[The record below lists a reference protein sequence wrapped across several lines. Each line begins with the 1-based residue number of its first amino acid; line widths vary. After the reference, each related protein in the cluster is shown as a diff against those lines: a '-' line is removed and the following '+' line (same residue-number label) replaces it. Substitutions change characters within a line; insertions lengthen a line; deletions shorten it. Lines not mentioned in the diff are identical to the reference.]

1 VKKNAFIC
9 LPALPLLA
17 LVSMPAIAD
26 WQVVETADTSYPSR
40 PAYDRVNRQYVSNI
54 TVQNTS
60 EEALTGPIRI
70 LLNASSHTLVNAN
83 GEIDGIPYL
92 TVDVETLEPGDSA
105 SVTGRFALKR
115 ARFSLDLSV
124 QSFVEDEDGSGLTL
138 EENQIAVFYNR
149 EDGEYDGWGLHLW
162 NGQACGNYSE
172 PTTQSSHFSNWPD
185 PYPADG
191 VHPEYGAYYVLTVEP
206 GADCYNFIVHKGN
219 DKALGDADSRFE
231 PEFGNQAFTFN
242 GFPELWYT
250 PISSRPQFLDGARAH
265 WMDENTLL
273 WLTDHSDAA
282 DIALYYSNDASLDA
296 ESAGVSLLD
305 VGALSAATG
314 VAMTRDIPEQSHY
327 SENPHLNGFT
337 GFTFDVSEA
346 QAKQM
351 LTGQLVAVAR
361 DAEGNIL
368 DSTRVQTARVLDH
381 LYTRGTNDAD
391 EAHMGVRY
399 SGDRVTASVWAPTAQ
414 SVSLKVYNKAKELQD
429 THVMVLDAQ
438 TGIWQYTGQ
447 KADLDRQFYRYELTV
462 FHPLTQNIEVLETT
476 DPYSVSLSTNG
487 RFTQFVNLDDA
498 DLKPMG
504 WDNHVVPASGDP
516 EDIIIYESHIR
527 DFSILDESTSPENRG
542 KYMAFTESNSVP
554 VQHLQGL
561 QNAGL
566 THFHMLPANDIA
578 TIREDAQS
586 RVDNTDTVAKL
597 CSLNSEAPV
606 CGVESDSATLL
617 EVLQSYSP
625 DTTQAQAL
633 VESMRGLDGF
643 NWGYDPHHF
652 AAPEGSYATD
662 PEGEARIVEMR
673 AMNQALH
680 EMGLRVVLDV
690 VYNHT
695 ASSGLFDN
703 SVLDKVVPGYYQR
716 LNETTGRIENSTC
729 CENTATEHVMMA
741 KLMNDSLVSFAEHFG
756 FDSFRFDLMGH
767 IPKQAILDAREAV
780 RAVDPDTYF
789 YGEGW
794 NFGEVV
800 NNRRFEQAA
809 QLNMAG
815 SEIGTFS
822 DRQREAVRSAALFN
836 AGGSLHDQ
844 DTIRIG
850 LVGNV
855 GSYQFVAADGTYLSA
870 YDYNWNGQPAG
881 YSEDPADTVNYI
893 SKHDNEA
900 LWDQLQY
907 GLPSDMSVQDR
918 VRVQNVALSIPLLS
932 QGIPFMHMGSE
943 LIRSKSMDRNTY
955 DAGDWFNRVDFT
967 KAQSNWNIG
976 IPLAQDNQARWDEIR
991 NVSANPNSQFGS
1003 QDIQLTS
1010 SLFNEFLNVRST
1022 SKLFRLNSAEDIS
1035 QRIRF
1040 HNTGA
1045 GQVQGLIVMSL
1056 DDGIGLTDLDE
1067 NNDAIVVLFNGT
1079 QSTQNFTIGDATN
1092 FVLHANQ
1099 QGSADERVKS
1109 ASFNNG
1115 TFSVPALTTAVFVKP
1130 QNGEQGYGLSALPPY
1145 GDRTVYLRGAMNNWD
1160 TSLPLEYVGNDTY
1173 RITVNLLEGTYDF
1186 KFADENF
1193 SVANVGGG
1201 ISVGAGQSATL
1212 TNGGNNLTLNII
1224 SDGEYTFELD
1234 AENDANPTLTITTQ
1248 DPNAVPAP
1256 YGDTTIYVRGTM
1268 TEWGT
1273 THPMVYDGAG
1283 IYSISFEVPAGTHE
1297 FKVAE
1302 ANWSSPNLGS
1312 NGGSI
1317 NVGESLTLQQGAG
1330 NILLS
1335 VSQSQTL
1342 RFEVDASD
1350 TGAPVV
1356 SVEAAFE

>member
-1 VKKNAFIC
+1 MKKSSLMC
-9 LPALPLLA
+9 LPFIALASTP
-17 LVSMPAIAD
+17 SFAD
-26 WQVVETADTSYPSR
+26 WQQSETANTQYPSR
-40 PAYDRVNRQYVSNI
+40 PVFDRVNRQYVTTI
-54 TVQNTS
+54 TIQNTGDS
-60 EEALTGPIRI
+60 TLDGPIRVMFETTSHA
-70 LLNASSHTLVNAN
+70 LLNAS
-83 GEIDGIPYL
+83 GEEDGVPYL
-92 TVDVETLEPGDSA
+92 TADVESLA
-105 SVTGRFALKR
+105 SGESTTVTARFEVKR
-115 ARFSLDLSV
+115 ARLALTLSV
-124 QSFVEDEDGSGLTL
+124 QTFVEDQSGTGLTL
-138 EENQIAVFYNR
+138 DDNQIAVFYNR

-162 NGQACGNYSE
+162 NGQACGNYAA

-191 VHPEYGAYYVLTVEP
+191 VHPEYGAYYILSVEP
-206 GADCYNFIVHKGN
+206 GAQCYNFIVHKGN
-219 DKALGDADSRFE
+219 DKALGDVDSRFE
-231 PEFGNQAFTFN
+231 PEFGNQTFTFD

-250 PISSRPQFLDGARAH
+250 PITSRPQFLDGARAH
-265 WMDENTLL
+265 WMDDNTML
-273 WLTDHSDAA
+273 WLTDHGEAS
-282 DIALYYSNDASLDA
+282 DIALYHSHDASLDVD
-296 ESAGVSLLD
+296 SAGVSLLN
-305 VGALSAATG
+305 VGALSTAIRIP
-314 VAMTRDIPEQSHY
+314 MTLANAEQVHY
-327 SENPHLNGFT
+327 DSNPHLNGFS
-337 GFTFDVSEA
+337 GFELDISEA
-346 QAKQM
+346 QAKQL
-351 LTGQLVAVAR
+351 LTGQLIAVAR
-361 DAEGNIL
+361 DAEGNVV
-368 DSTRVQTARVLDH
+368 DSTRVQIPRVLDY
-381 LYTRGTNDAD
+381 LYTRNESDAD
-391 EAHMGVRY
+391 EAQLGVKY
-399 SGDRVTASVWAPTAQ
+399 SDGSVTASVWAPTAQ
-414 SVSLKVYNKAKELQD
+414 SVNVKVYNKAKQLQS
-429 THVMVLDAQ
+429 TAPMTLDSA
-438 TGIWQYTGQ
+438 TGIWQYTGEQ
-447 KADLDRQFYRYELTV
+447 AELDRQFYRYELTV
-462 FHPLTQNIEVLETT
+462 YHPLTQNIEVVETT
-476 DPYSVSLSTNG
+476 DPYSISLSTNG
-487 RFTQFVNLDDA
+487 RFTQFVNLNDA
-498 DLKPMG
+498 DLKPSG
-504 WDNHVVPASGDP
+504 WDGHTVPAAGDP

-554 VQHLQGL
+554 VQHLQSL
-561 QNAGL
+561 QDAGL

-578 TIREDAQS
+578 TIREDEES
-586 RVDNTDTVAKL
+586 RVDITDTVARL
-597 CSLNSEAPV
+597 CSVNAQAPV
-606 CGVESDSATLL
+606 CGVEDDNSTLL

-625 DTTQAQAL
+625 ETTQAQAL
-633 VESMRGLDGF
+633 VESMRAYDGF

-662 PEGEARIVEMR
+662 PDGETRIVEMR

-716 LNETTGRIENSTC
+716 LSETTGRIENSTC

-741 KLMNDSLVSFAEHFG
+741 KLMNDSLVSFAEQFG

-836 AGGSLHDQ
+836 QGGSLHDQ

-855 GSYQFVAADGTYLSA
+855 GSYQFVAADGSYLSA

-881 YSEDPADTVNYI
+881 YSQDPADTVNYI

-907 GLPSDMSVQDR
+907 GLPRDMTLQDR

-932 QGIPFMHMGSE
+932 QGIPFLHMGSE

-967 KAQSNWNIG
+967 KTMSNWNIG
-976 IPLAQDNQARWDEIR
+976 LPLAQDNQARWEEISG
-991 NVSANPNSQFGS
+991 VSANPNSAFGA

-1010 SLFNEFLNVRST
+1010 SLFTEFLNVRAT
-1022 SKLFRLNSAEDIS
+1022 SKLFRLTSAEDIS

-1040 HNTGA
+1040 HNTGE

-1056 DDGIGLTDLDE
+1056 DDGIGLDDLDQ
-1067 NNDAIVVLFNGT
+1067 NNDAIVVMFNGT
-1079 QSTQNFTIGDATN
+1079 QSAQDFYIGDATG
-1092 FVLHANQ
+1092 FELHANQ
-1099 QGSADERVKS
+1099 QASADERVQN

-1130 QNGEQGYGLSALPPY
+1130 QNGEQGFGLSALPPY
-1145 GDRTVYLRGAMNNWD
+1145 GDRTVYLRGGMNAWD
-1160 TSLPLEYVGNDTY
+1160 TSLPLEYVGNDVY
-1173 RITVNLLEGTYDF
+1173 RIEVSLLEGTYEF
-1186 KFADENF
+1186 KLADENF
-1193 SVANVGGG
+1193 DVANIGGG

-1224 SDGEYTFELD
+1224 SDGDYTFELD
-1234 AENDANPTLTITTQ
+1234 AANDANPVLTITTQ

-1256 YGDTTIYVRGTM
+1256 YGDTTIYVRGIM
-1268 TEWGT
+1268 GDWGT
-1273 THPMVYDGAG
+1273 SRPMAYEGAG
-1283 IYSISFEVPAGTHE
+1283 IYSISFSVTAGTHE

-1312 NGGSI
+1312 NGGAI
-1317 NVGESLTLQQGAG
+1317 NVGESLILQQGAG
-1330 NILLS
+1330 NIRLT
-1335 VSQSQTL
+1335 VGESQTL
-1342 RFEVDASD
+1342 RFVIDASD
-1350 TGAPVV
+1350 TGAPEV
-1356 SVEAAFE
+1356 SVESIPE

>member
-1 VKKNAFIC
+1 MKRTSIFC
-9 LPALPLLA
+9 LPFLA
-17 LVSMPAIAD
+17 MVSAPSLAD
-26 WQVVETADTSYPSR
+26 WQQTESAETQFASR
-40 PAYDRVNRQYVSNI
+40 PVFDRINRQYVSTI
-54 TVQNTS
+54 TIQNTGDS
-60 EEALTGPIRI
+60 ALNGPIRI
-70 LLNASSHTLVNAN
+70 MFDTSSHTLTNAS
-83 GEIDGIPYL
+83 GEEEGVPYI
-92 TVDVETLEPGDSA
+92 TLDTESLGSGESA
-105 SVTGRFALKR
+105 NVTARFEVKR
-115 ARFSLDLSV
+115 ARFSLSLSV
-124 QSFVEDEDGSGLTL
+124 HAFVEDEGGTGLTL
-138 EENQIAVFYNR
+138 DENQIAVFYNR
-149 EDGEYDGWGLHLW
+149 EDGQYDGWGLHLW
-162 NGQACGNYSE
+162 NGQACGNYAA
-172 PTTQSSHFSNWPD
+172 PTTQSAHFSNWPD

-191 VHPEYGAYYVLTVEP
+191 VHPEYGAYYILTVEP
-206 GADCYNFIVHKGN
+206 GAACYNFIVHKGN

-231 PEFGNQAFTFN
+231 PEYGNQAFTFN

-250 PISSRPQFLDGARAH
+250 PLDSRPQFLDGARAH
-265 WMDENTLL
+265 WMDDNTLL
-273 WLTDHSDAA
+273 WLTSHSDAA

-296 ESAGVSLLD
+296 DSAGVSLLN
-305 VGALSAATG
+305 VGALDSATRIP
-314 VAMTRDIPEQSHY
+314 MTLAPAEQSHY
-327 SENPHLNGFT
+327 SANPHLNGFA
-337 GFTFDVSEA
+337 GFSLDVSEVDV
-346 QAKQM
+346 KQL
-351 LTGQLVAVAR
+351 LTGQLVAVAK
-361 DAEGNIL
+361 DAEGNVL
-368 DSTRVQTARVLDH
+368 DSTRVQIPRVLDY
-381 LYTRGTNDAD
+381 LYTRNANDAD
-391 EAHMGVRY
+391 EAELGVVY
-399 SGDRVTASVWAPTAQ
+399 NGDTVTASVWAPTAQ
-414 SVSLKVYNKAKELQD
+414 SVNLKVYNKAKVLQS
-429 THVMVLDAQ
+429 TQPMTLDAA
-438 TGIWQYTGQ
+438 TGVWHYSGEKST
-447 KADLDRQFYRYELTV
+447 LDRQFYRYELSV
-462 FHPLTQNIEVLETT
+462 YHPLTQNIEVVETT
-476 DPYSVSLSTNG
+476 DPYSISLSTNG
-487 RFTQFVNLDDA
+487 RYTQFVNLDDA
-498 DLKPMG
+498 DLKPAG
-504 WDNHVVPASGDP
+504 WDNHVVPLAGDP

-527 DFSILDESTSPENRG
+527 DFSILDESTSEENRG
-542 KYMAFTESNSVP
+542 KYMAFTESNSAP
-554 VQHLQGL
+554 VQHLQSL

-578 TIREDAQS
+578 TIREDEAS
-586 RVDNTDTVAKL
+586 RVDITDTVGKL
-597 CSLNSEAPV
+597 CSVNAQAPV
-606 CGVESDSATLL
+606 CGIENDNATLL

-625 DTTQAQAL
+625 STTDAQAL
-633 VESMRGLDGF
+633 VESMRAYDGF

-662 PEGEARIVEMR
+662 PDGETRIVEMR

-695 ASSGLFDN
+695 ASSGLYDN

-716 LNETTGRIENSTC
+716 LSETTGRIENSTC

-836 AGGSLHDQ
+836 QGGSLHDQ

-855 GSYQFVAADGTYLSA
+855 GSYQFVAADGSYLSA

-881 YSEDPADTVNYI
+881 YSIDPADTVNYI

-907 GLPSDMSVQDR
+907 GLPADMSLQDR

-932 QGIPFMHMGSE
+932 QGIPFLHMGSD

-967 KAQSNWNIG
+967 KTMSNWNIG
-976 IPLAQDNQARWDEIR
+976 LPLAQDNQARWSEISQ
-991 NVSANPNSQFGS
+991 VSANPNSQFGAE
-1003 QDIQLTS
+1003 DIQLTS
-1010 SLFNEFLNVRST
+1010 SLFKEFLNVRAT
-1022 SKLFRLNSAEDIS
+1022 SKLFRLTSAQDIS

-1040 HNTGA
+1040 HNTGE

-1056 DDGIGLTDLDE
+1056 DDGIGLTDIDE

-1079 QSTQNFTIGDATN
+1079 QSDQSFTIGDAVG
-1092 FVLHANQ
+1092 FELHANQ
-1099 QGSADERVKS
+1099 QASADERVQGATFS
-1109 ASFNNG
+1109 NG
-1115 TFSVPALTTAVFVKP
+1115 TFNVPALTTAIFVKP

-1145 GDRTVYLRGAMNNWD
+1145 GDRTVYLRGSMNGWD

-1173 RITVNLLEGTYDF
+1173 RIEVGLLSGGYEF
-1186 KFADENF
+1186 KLADENF
-1193 SVANVGGG
+1193 DIANIGGG
-1201 ISVGAGQSATL
+1201 ITVGAGQSATL
-1212 TNGGNNLTLNII
+1212 TNGGNNLSLNII
-1224 SDGEYTFELD
+1224 SDGDYTFELD
-1234 AENDANPTLTITTQ
+1234 AANDANPVLTITTQ

-1256 YGDTTIYVRGTM
+1256 YGDTTIYVRGIM
-1268 TEWGT
+1268 GDWGT
-1273 THPMVYDGAG
+1273 SRPMTYEGAG
-1283 IYSISFEVPAGTHE
+1283 IYAISFSVTAGTHE

-1312 NGGSI
+1312 NGGAI
-1317 NVGESLTLQQGAG
+1317 NVGESLTLSQGAG
-1330 NILLS
+1330 NIQLT
-1335 VSQSQTL
+1335 VSESQTL
-1342 RFEVDASD
+1342 RFAIDASD

-1356 SVEAAFE
+1356 LVETVPE

>member
-1 VKKNAFIC
+1 MKKNTLIC

-17 LVSMPAIAD
+17 LASMPTLAD
-26 WQVVETADTSYPSR
+26 WQAIETADTRYPSR
-40 PAYDRVNRQYVSNI
+40 PAFDRVNRQYVSTI

-60 EEALTGPIRI
+60 ETNLTGPIRV
-70 LLNASSHTLVNAN
+70 LLDASSHALANAS
-83 GEIDGIPYL
+83 GEVGGTPYL
-92 TVDVETLEPGDSA
+92 TIDVDTLAPGQSA
-105 SVTGRFALKR
+105 SVVGRFELKR

-124 QSFVEDEDGSGLTL
+124 QSFVEDSSGTGLAL
-138 EENQIAVFYNR
+138 EQNQIAVFYSR
-149 EDGEYDGWGLHLW
+149 EDGQYDGWGLHLW
-162 NGQACGNYSE
+162 NGQACGNYAE

-191 VHPEYGAYYVLTVEP
+191 IHPEYGAYYVLTVEP

-219 DKALGDADSRFE
+219 DKALGSADSRFE

-250 PISSRPQFLDGARAH
+250 PITSRPQFLDGARAH
-265 WMDENTLL
+265 WMDDNTLL
-273 WLTDHSDAA
+273 WLTNDGDAA
-282 DIALYYSNDASLDA
+282 DIALYYSSDASLDA
-296 ESAGVSLLD
+296 ESAGVSLLN
-305 VGALSAATG
+305 VGALGSATR
-314 VAMTRDIPEQSHY
+314 VPMTLDIPEQTHY
-327 SENPHLNGFT
+327 DTNPHLNGFT

-346 QAKQM
+346 QAKLM
-351 LTGQLVAVAR
+351 LTGQLVAVAK
-361 DAEGNIL
+361 DADGNIL
-368 DSTRVQTARVLDH
+368 DSTRVQTPRVLDY
-381 LYTRGTNDAD
+381 LYTRTANDAD
-391 EAHMGVRY
+391 EAKLGVSY
-399 SGDRVTASVWAPTAQ
+399 SGNDVTTSVWAPTAQ
-414 SVSLKVYNKAKELQD
+414 SVSLKVYNKAKVLQN
-429 THVMVLDAQ
+429 TYPMVLDAA
-438 TGIWQYTGQ
+438 TGVWHHIGQ
-447 KADLDRQFYRYELTV
+447 KSDLDRQFYRYELTV

-487 RFTQFVNLDDA
+487 RFTQFVNLNDA
-498 DLKPMG
+498 DLKPAG

-554 VQHLQGL
+554 VKHLQSL

-578 TIREDAQS
+578 TIREDAES
-586 RVDNTDTVAKL
+586 RVDVTDTVARL
-597 CSLNSEAPV
+597 CSLNAEAPV
-606 CGVESDSATLL
+606 CSVENDNSTLL
-617 EVLQSYSP
+617 DVLKSYSP

-633 VESMRGLDGF
+633 VESMRGFDGF

-662 PEGEARIVEMR
+662 PDGEARIVEMR

-729 CENTATEHVMMA
+729 CENTATEHTMMA

-907 GLPSDMSVQDR
+907 GLPSDMTVQDR

-967 KAQSNWNIG
+967 KAESNWNIG

-991 NVSANPNSQFGS
+991 TVSANPNSQFSS

-1010 SLFNEFLNVRST
+1010 SLFNEFLNVRAT
-1022 SKLFRLNSAEDIS
+1022 SKLFRLNSAEDIA

-1040 HNTGA
+1040 HNTGE
-1045 GQVQGLIVMSL
+1045 GQIQGLIVMSL
-1056 DDGIGLTDLDE
+1056 DDGIGLEDLDE

-1079 QSTQNFTIGDATN
+1079 QSTQSFTISDATN
-1092 FVLHANQ
+1092 FELHANQ
-1099 QGSADERVKS
+1099 QTSADQRVQG
-1109 ASFNNG
+1109 ATFNNG
-1115 TFSVPALTTAVFVKP
+1115 TFSVPALTTAIFVKP

-1145 GDRTVYLRGAMNNWD
+1145 GDRTVYLRGGMNNWD
-1160 TSLPLEYVGNDTY
+1160 TSLPLEYVGNDKY
-1173 RITVNLLEGTYDF
+1173 RIEVSLLEGSYEF
-1186 KFADENF
+1186 KLADENF
-1193 SVANVGGG
+1193 GVANIGGG
-1201 ISVGAGQSATL
+1201 VTVGAGQSATL

-1224 SDGEYTFELD
+1224 SDGDYTFELD
-1234 AENDANPTLTITTQ
+1234 AANDANPTLTITTQ

-1256 YGDTTIYVRGTM
+1256 YGETTIYVRGVM
-1268 TEWGT
+1268 GDWGT
-1273 THPMVYDGAG
+1273 SRPMVYEGAG
-1283 IYSISFEVPAGTHE
+1283 VYSISFNVSAGTHE

-1302 ANWSSPNLGS
+1302 DNWSSPNLGS
-1312 NGGSI
+1312 NGGTI

-1330 NILLS
+1330 NIRLT

-1342 RFEVDASD
+1342 RFVVDATD
-1350 TGAPVV
+1350 TGAPVI
-1356 SVEAAFE
+1356 SVEMWAQ